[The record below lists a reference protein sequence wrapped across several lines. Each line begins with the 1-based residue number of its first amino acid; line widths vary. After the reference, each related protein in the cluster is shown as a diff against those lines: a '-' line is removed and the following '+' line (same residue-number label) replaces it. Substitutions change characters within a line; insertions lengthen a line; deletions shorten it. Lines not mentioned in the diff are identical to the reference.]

1 MARVRERWGGKQGYD
16 HGQAVVGRHTGTWE
30 GSGSAG
36 EAYRDMGMVRE
47 RWGGMRGHGQDQGAV
62 ERHTEL

>member
-1 MARVRERWGGKQGYD
+1 MGRVRERWGEIQGYD
-16 HGQAVVGRHTGTWE
+16 QGQGARGRHTGTWE